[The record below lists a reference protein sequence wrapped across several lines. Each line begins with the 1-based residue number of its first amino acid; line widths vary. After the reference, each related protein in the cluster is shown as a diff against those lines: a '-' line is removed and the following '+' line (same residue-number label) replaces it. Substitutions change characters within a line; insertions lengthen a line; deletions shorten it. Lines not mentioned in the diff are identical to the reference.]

1 MRLSERRC
9 NWNLDSCYSW
19 EFRDIGDHR
28 RHSIWGRG
36 DNKLC
41 ATGMWLTCRPFPS
54 AELLPG
60 SRDHPTI
67 CWKKSAVECQPKKLA
82 EAAAAAA
89 SDDAAGSAAAK
100 EEEEQD
106 PLQEHMLNLQTQYY
120 EDWKMFYRSAM
131 PEKTKGSVYSAR
143 VARTMKGMGIY
154 ANQLKET
161 TAHRSAMEL
170 QASSDR
176 AAKTLDEGGSCLGK
190 GRRGCSGLGRGRL
203 GLRGRANSFKYT
215 HICS

>member
-1 MRLSERRC
+1 MTT
-9 NWNLDSCYSW
+9 D
-19 EFRDIGDHR
+19 DIQYGA
-28 RHSIWGRG
+28 GG

-67 CWKKSAVECQPKKLA
+67 CWEKSAVECQPKKLA

-89 SDDAAGSAAAK
+89 SDDAAGAAAAK

-120 EDWKMFYRSAM
+120 EDWKCFIEVPCQR
-131 PEKTKGSVYSAR
+131 R
-143 VARTMKGMGIY
+143 
-154 ANQLKET
+154 Q
-161 TAHRSAMEL
+161 
-170 QASSDR
+170 R
-176 AAKTLDEGGSCLGK
+176 AASTSYAWPAK
-190 GRRGCSGLGRGRL
+190 
-203 GLRGRANSFKYT
+203 
-215 HICS
+215 

>member
-1 MRLSERRC
+1 
-9 NWNLDSCYSW
+9 
-19 EFRDIGDHR
+19 
-28 RHSIWGRG
+28 
-36 DNKLC
+36 
-41 ATGMWLTCRPFPS
+41 MWLTCRPFPS

-215 HICS
+215 HIYS

>member
-9 NWNLDSCYSW
+9 KWNLDSCYSW

-143 VARTMKGMGIY
+143 VARKMKGMGIY
-154 ANQLKET
+154 AKQLKET

-176 AAKTLDEGGSCLGK
+176 AAKHAR
-190 GRRGCSGLGRGRL
+190 RRGQLPWKRPQRL
-203 GLRGRANSFKYT
+203 QRPWTRPARPEGACKLV
-215 HICS
+215 

>member
-9 NWNLDSCYSW
+9 TWNLDSCYSW

-120 EDWKMFYRSAM
+120 EDWKIVLSKCHAREDKGQRLQRTRGPQNEGYGNLCQPAQRDHSA
-131 PEKTKGSVYSAR
+131 PVGHGA
-143 VARTMKGMGIY
+143 AG
-154 ANQLKET
+154 
-161 TAHRSAMEL
+161 EL
-170 QASSDR
+170 
-176 AAKTLDEGGSCLGK
+176 G
-190 GRRGCSGLGRGRL
+190 
-203 GLRGRANSFKYT
+203 
-215 HICS
+215 